1 MVDLGEVPCAIQ
13 AGQPVLGPFDS
24 SEFAA
29 DVVPVDVVRGDVA
42 MDTLDG
48 LVAFVAFDAFV
59 AFAGFGTVAAVEGS
73 TCWVDYSPDSALL
86 AGAFPLGW
94 PTQ

>member
-1 MVDLGEVPCAIQ
+1 VPCAIQ
-13 AGQPVLGPFDS
+13 AVQPVLGPIDS

-29 DVVPVDVVRGDVA
+29 DAVLVDVVRVDVA

-48 LVAFVAFDAFV
+48 LAAVAAFAASV
-59 AFAGFGTVAAVEGS
+59 AFAAFGTVAAVEGS

-94 PTQ
+94 QTQ